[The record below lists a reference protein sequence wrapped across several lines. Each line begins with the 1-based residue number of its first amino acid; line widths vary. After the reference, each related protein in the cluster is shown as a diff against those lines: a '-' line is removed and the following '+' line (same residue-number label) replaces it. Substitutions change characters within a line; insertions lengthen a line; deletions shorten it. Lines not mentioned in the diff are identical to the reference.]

1 MQLSILIPAI
11 PERWAIGQRLF
22 TKLLQMCEGKEI
34 EILYFMDNKKRPA
47 GEKMNS
53 LMNISNGK
61 YFMFCHDDDDI
72 LRIDE
77 VYQATFQDVDV
88 ITFKQLCD
96 SPNDAKTPYVVTFGL
111 GNPIDKPEDFNGPIP
126 GSFLDMRR
134 PPWSVCAWNQKF
146 KSIQYNGIYAEDGDW
161 VERAIVEAKT
171 EVFLDVI
178 VCKYCFDPYN
188 TSDPNTRRER
198 PSNRPELQTPFSFI
212 RRM

>member
-11 PERWAIGQRLF
+11 PERWGIGQNLF
-22 TKLLQMCEGKEI
+22 TRLLNMCEGKDI

-96 SPNDAKTPYVVTFGL
+96 SPNDEKTPYIVTFGL
-111 GNPIDKPEDFNGPIP
+111 GNPIEFAPGPVP
-126 GSFLDMRR
+126 GSFGDCRR

-146 KSIQYNGIYAEDGDW
+146 KSIQYNGIYAEDNDW
-161 VERAIVEAKT
+161 VKRAIEEAKT
-171 EVFLDVI
+171 EIFLDVI
-178 VCKYCFDPYN
+178 VCRYCFSPYT

-198 PSNRPELQTPFSFI
+198 PSGRPEPQKPFSFI

>member
-22 TKLLQMCEGKEI
+22 TKLLKMCEGKEI
-34 EILYFMDNKKRPA
+34 EILYFMDNKKRTC
-47 GEKMNS
+47 GEKMES
-53 LMNISNGK
+53 LKNISNGK

-77 VYQATFQDVDV
+77 VYEATFQDVDV

-96 SPNDAKTPYVVTFGL
+96 SPNEEKTPYIVTFGL
-111 GNPIDKPEDFNGPIP
+111 GNPKEIFP
-126 GSFLDMRR
+126 GKVPDSFADCRR

-146 KSIQYNGIYAEDGDW
+146 KSIVYNEIYAEDWDW
-161 VERAIVEAKT
+161 VKRAIEEAKT
-171 EVFLDVI
+171 EIFLDVI

-198 PSNRPELQTPFSFI
+198 SSLNRDELKKPFSFI
-212 RRM
+212 RRN

>member
-11 PERWAIGQRLF
+11 PERWGIGQNLF
-22 TKLLQMCEGKEI
+22 TRLLKMCEGKDI

-72 LRIDE
+72 LTIDE

-96 SPNDAKTPYVVTFGL
+96 SPNDEKTPYIVTFGL
-111 GNPIDKPEDFNGPIP
+111 GNPIEIVPGYAP
-126 GSFLDMRR
+126 GSFGDCRR

-146 KSIQYNGIYAEDGDW
+146 KSIQYNGIYAEDNDW
-161 VERAIVEAKT
+161 VKRAIEEAKT
-171 EVFLDVI
+171 EIFLDVI
-178 VCKYCFDPYN
+178 VCRYCFSPYT
-188 TSDPNTRRER
+188 TSDPNTRKER
-198 PSNRPELQTPFSFI
+198 PSGRSDPQKPFSFI

>member
-22 TKLLQMCEGKEI
+22 TKLLKMCEGKDI
-34 EILYFMDNKKRPA
+34 EILYFMDNKKRTC

-111 GNPIDKPEDFNGPIP
+111 GNPNEIFNGPVP
-126 GSFLDMRR
+126 GSFGDCRR
-134 PPWSVCAWNQKF
+134 PPWSVCAWNQRF
-146 KSIQYNGIYAEDGDW
+146 KSIPYNSIYAEDWDW
-161 VERAIVEAKT
+161 VKRALLEAKT

-178 VCKYCFDPYN
+178 VCKYCFDPYL

-198 PSNRPELQTPFSFI
+198 SNTNRIEPEKLFQFI
-212 RRM
+212 RRN

>member
-22 TKLLQMCEGKEI
+22 TKLLKMCEGKEI
-34 EILYFMDNKKRPA
+34 EILYFMDNKKRTC
-47 GEKMNS
+47 GEKMES
-53 LMNISNGK
+53 LKNISNGK

-96 SPNDAKTPYVVTFGL
+96 SPNEAKTPYVVTFGL
-111 GNPIDKPEDFNGPIP
+111 GNPIDRPEDFNGPIP

-146 KSIQYNGIYAEDGDW
+146 KSIPYKGIYAEDGDW
-161 VERAIVEAKT
+161 VERALVEAKT

-178 VCKYCFDPYN
+178 VCRYCFDPYN

-198 PSNRPELQTPFSFI
+198 PSGRPEPQKPFQFI

>member
-22 TKLLQMCEGKEI
+22 TKLLKMCEGKDI
-34 EILYFMDNKKRPA
+34 EILYLMDNKKRTC

-96 SPNDAKTPYVVTFGL
+96 SPNEAKTPYVVTFGL
-111 GNPIDKPEDFNGPIP
+111 GNPNEIFDGPVPE
-126 GSFLDMRR
+126 SFGDCRR
-134 PPWSVCAWNQKF
+134 PPWSVCAWNQRF
-146 KSIQYNGIYAEDGDW
+146 KSIQYNSMRAEDWDW
-161 VERAIVEAKT
+161 VKRAIEEAKT
-171 EVFLDVI
+171 EVFLDII
-178 VCKYCFDPYN
+178 VCKYCFDPYL
-188 TSDPNTRRER
+188 TSDAVTRRER
-198 PSNRPELQTPFSFI
+198 SNTNRIEPQKLFQFI
-212 RRM
+212 RRN

>member
-11 PERWAIGQRLF
+11 PERWGIGQRLF
-22 TKLLQMCEGKEI
+22 TKLLKMCEGKDI
-34 EILYFMDNKKRPA
+34 EILYFMDNKKRTC
-47 GEKMNS
+47 GEKMES
-53 LMNISNGK
+53 LKNISNGK

-96 SPNDAKTPYVVTFGL
+96 SPNEEKTPYVVTFGL
-111 GNPIDKPEDFNGPIP
+111 GNPNEIFNGPVP
-126 GSFLDMRR
+126 GSFGDCRR
-134 PPWSVCAWNQKF
+134 PPWTVCAWNQRF
-146 KSIQYNGIYAEDGDW
+146 KSISYNGIYAEDWDW
-161 VERAIVEAKT
+161 VKRAIEEAKT
-171 EVFLDVI
+171 EIFLDVI

-198 PSNRPELQTPFSFI
+198 PTLNRAEFQTPFSFI
-212 RRM
+212 RRN